1 MAATEDEAL
10 QERLKAALWY
20 SIGKIVDEETLKLG
34 VNATPQFIG
43 ALTEMVW
50 AQIGML
56 SSREKGRVRPLRLP
70 ILPLPESVSQDVE
83 SFAKHASRGMVVVDD
98 VMLLSRR
105 NEGLEAVLKTFLN
118 DYLIVGKKEK

>member
-10 QERLKAALWY
+10 QERLKSALWY

-50 AQIGML
+50 AQIGTP
-56 SSREKGRVRPLRLP
+56 VRQGD
-70 ILPLPESVSQDVE
+70 QDLE
-83 SFAKHASRGMVVVDD
+83 SFTKHAGRKTVAVDD

-105 NEGLEAVLKTFLN
+105 NEGLETVLKTFLD
-118 DYLIVGKKEK
+118 DYLVFGKKKTAAKK